1 MTYSDITTSLA
12 LTPGCGLSTST
23 SAPWSTLN
31 GTGHP
36 IGIRICKLLTRLADA
51 AMVLAALS
59 FAAFA
64 QSTSGELTGTVF
76 DAANAVV
83 PNASVTATNESTGIS
98 TTVTT
103 TSAGQYRLS
112 NLLVGKYDLTITASG
127 FTKFELKGVDVTLS
141 QLVTANITLQVGQFK
156 TAVEVSAEAA
166 VIDTTTAQLQ
176 STYSS
181 LQLEILPL
189 ASSGSGVINAS
200 LLQAGVATGGAVGV
214 GTGPS
219 VGGQRPRN
227 NNFTIEGIDNNN
239 KSITGPLVQVPN
251 DAVSEFTVIANQFSP
266 QYGHSSGGQFNQI
279 IKSGTNRFHGMLYE
293 YFTNRDLDASDNLNF
308 VQGNPLHPRY
318 DNNRFGGNFGG
329 PIKKDK
335 LFFFVD
341 WEYNPIGQS
350 STTAYDAP
358 TTAGYS
364 MLGAT
369 PGVNTTN
376 LQQYQKYFGAAPV
389 ASETFYVN
397 PNVYLAGTGASTS
410 LAALTTASGGLA
422 AGTVAIP
429 AGTISSNLPN
439 YQNYNTGLAS
449 VDYYISDKDQL
460 RGRFILERTGF
471 IDTAGFPQAFFQT
484 VPYNYYLATISE
496 YHNFSP
502 SLTNELRLGFNRYLN
517 DYPVPNISFPGLDQ
531 FPSINVYEGTFGSF
545 FGPDGN
551 APQYGIQ
558 NTYQINDG
566 VNWTKGSH
574 SVHFGFD
581 GYRWISPQSFVQRS
595 RGDYE
600 WSFLSDYMFDYYP
613 DYIAQRS
620 LGGQEYS
627 GNQYLYGFY
636 GNDSW
641 KISPN
646 LTINIGLRYEY
657 LTVPIGEQLQ
667 TLNQVS
673 SVPGLIEFNK
683 PKPMGLAFMPRI
695 GVAYSPGTSGKTVI
709 RAGFGRNFDVLPD
722 NFGLLTEPP
731 QFTTT
736 VDCTGGPQTGCSQA
750 GGPGGGFLANGGIK
764 PNSTVTVPN
773 VADLRAGTGGFVPNQ
788 TRPEAVQWNIGFQH
802 VFWNDYTFES
812 NYIGTHGVYL
822 PVQIQLN
829 RQPVVNASNALPLY
843 YSTPSQATLD
853 SLTSTLSGLQALKS
867 AGGNIVPGY
876 LAAGFTGIIT
886 SYEPWGNS
894 LYNGWA
900 NTLTRRF
907 AHGWQLVGAYTWS
920 HNIDDSTAE
929 VFSTYV
935 TPRRPQNSQ
944 DLAADRSSSAL
955 DHRQRFSVE
964 TIYEFKPFK
973 NKNWLMKNLVGNWEI
988 APIYQYQTGTVYDV
1002 QSAVDSNLNGDTAG
1016 DRAFVNGHGNP
1027 GVGSGTTALMNSA
1040 GQTVAYLANNPNARY
1055 ITAPLGTLPNGGRNT
1070 GRLPPIDDVDVTL
1083 AKNFSVTEKFRIQ
1096 FAARVFN
1103 LFNHPQ
1109 YVGGFISD
1117 VAPAGT
1123 ALPGTNNN
1131 PTTTLVHNFL
1141 IPTSSI
1147 FADPSQAFSSNPR
1160 QMSLSMK
1167 VIF

>member
-1 MTYSDITTSLA
+1 MRQLNRSLTVTGLRARDSGCLKRVGAGAVVFLA
-12 LTPGCGLSTST
+12 LSL
-23 SAPWSTLN
+23 
-31 GTGHP
+31 
-36 IGIRICKLLTRLADA
+36 
-51 AMVLAALS
+51 LS
-59 FAAFA
+59 FA
-64 QSTSGELTGTVF
+64 QTTSGDLTGTVF
-76 DAANAVV
+76 DPAKAVV
-83 PNASVTATNESTGIS
+83 PGAMVTATNQATGVTSST
-98 TTVTT
+98 TT
-103 TSAGQYRLS
+103 TSAGQYRIS
-112 NLLVGKYDLTITASG
+112 NLPGGQYDIVVTAGG
-127 FTKFELKGVDVTLS
+127 FSKAGVKGGDGGLNQLS
-141 QLVTANITLQVGQFK
+141 TANITLQVGTSTQ
-156 TAVEVSAEAA
+156 TVEVSAEAA

-176 STYSS
+176 TTYTSEQMAS
-181 LQLEILPL
+181 LPMS
-189 ASSGSGVINAS
+189 SSGSGVINLS
-200 LLQAGVATGGAVGV
+200 LLQAGIGTGGAVGL

-227 NNFTIEGIDNNN
+227 NNFTIEGIDNND
-239 KSITGPLVQVPN
+239 KAVTGPLVQVPN

-266 QYGHSSGGQFNQI
+266 EYGHSSGGQFNQV
-279 IKSGTNRFHGMLYE
+279 IKSGTNQFHGTLYE
-293 YFTNRDLDASDNLNF
+293 YFNNRDLNAADNLNF
-308 VQGNPLHPRY
+308 IEGNPLHPRY

-350 STTAYDAP
+350 STTGYDAP
-358 TTAGYS
+358 TAAGYS
-364 MLGAT
+364 MLAAI
-369 PGVNTTN
+369 PGISTTN
-376 LQQYQKYFGAAPV
+376 LQQYQKYLGAAPT

-410 LAALTTASGGLA
+410 LAALTTSSGGLV

-429 AGTISSNLPN
+429 AGTVSSSLPN
-439 YQNYNTGLAS
+439 FQNTNTGLAS
-449 VDYYISDKDQL
+449 VDYAISDQDRL
-460 RGRFILERTGF
+460 RGRFVLERQGQ

-484 VPYNYYLATISE
+484 IPFNNYLVTVSE

-502 SLTNELRLGFNRYLN
+502 NLTNELRLGYNRYFN
-517 DYPVPNISFPGLDQ
+517 TTPVPNISFPGLDQ
-531 FPSINVYEGTFGSF
+531 FPSMNVYEGNFGSTL
-545 FGPDGN
+545 GPDGN
-551 APQYGIQ
+551 APQFTII
-558 NTYQINDG
+558 NTYQLNDG
-566 VNWTKGSH
+566 MNWTKGRH
-574 SVHFGFD
+574 NIHFGFD
-581 GYRWISPQSFVQRS
+581 GFSWISPQSFTQRS

-620 LGGQEYS
+620 LGAQEYS

-641 KISPN
+641 KVRPN

-657 LTVPIGEQLQ
+657 LTVPISEQEQ
-667 TLNQVS
+667 NRNAVS
-673 SVPGLIEFNK
+673 NVPGLITFQK
-683 PKPMGLAFMPRI
+683 PQPMGLAFMPRI
-695 GVAYSPGTSGKTVI
+695 GVAYSPGTSGKTSI

-722 NFGLLTEPP
+722 NFGLLTLPP
-731 QFTTT
+731 QATTT
-736 VDCTGGPQTGCSQA
+736 VDCTGGPTTGCSQA
-750 GGPGGGFLANGGIK
+750 GGPGAGFLANGGIK
-764 PNSTVTVPN
+764 PNSTGSVPTL
-773 VADLRAGTGGFVPNQ
+773 ADLRAGTGGYVPNQ
-788 TRPEAVQWNIGFQH
+788 TRPESLQWNIGVQH
-802 VFWNDYTFES
+802 VFANDYTFES

-843 YSTPSQATLD
+843 YSMPSQGTLD
-853 SLTSTLSGLQALKS
+853 SLTNTLSGLEALKS
-867 AGGNIVPGY
+867 AGGNILPDY

-907 AHGWQLVGAYTWS
+907 SHGWQLIGAYTWS

-944 DLAADRSSSAL
+944 DVAADRSSSAL
-955 DHRQRFSVE
+955 DHRQRFTVE
-964 TIYEFKPFK
+964 SIYDFKPFK
-973 NKNWLMKNLVGNWEI
+973 NSNWLLKNVVGNWEI
-988 APIYQYQTGTVYDV
+988 VPVYQYQTGTLYDV

-1016 DRAFVNGHGNP
+1016 DRAFVNPNGNP
-1027 GVGSGTTALMNSA
+1027 GIGSGTTALTNSA

-1055 ITAPLGTLPNGGRNT
+1055 VRAPEGTFPNGGRNT
-1070 GRLPPIDDVDVTL
+1070 GMLPPIDDIDITL
-1083 AKNFSVTEKFRIQ
+1083 AKNFNVTEKVRVQ

-1109 YVGGFISD
+1109 YVGGLISD

-1123 ALPGTNNN
+1123 SLPGTNSS

-1141 IPTSSI
+1141 IPGESN
-1147 FADPSQAFSSNPR
+1147 FADPSP
-1160 QMSLSMK
+1160 
-1167 VIF
+1167 

>member
-1 MTYSDITTSLA
+1 MKSIVMKKSMNR
-12 LTPGCGLSTST
+12 LS
-23 SAPWSTLN
+23 A
-31 GTGHP
+31 
-36 IGIRICKLLTRLADA
+36 A
-51 AMVLAALS
+51 AMVMLLALS
-59 FAAFA
+59 LPSFA
-64 QSTSGELTGTVF
+64 QTTSGELTGTVY
-76 DAANAVV
+76 DATGAVV
-83 PNASVTATNESTGIS
+83 PEATVTATSQNTGI
-98 TTVTT
+98 VATT
-103 TSAGQYRLS
+103 TTTTAGQYRIT
-112 NLLVGKYDLTITASG
+112 NLLAGKYDLSVTKSG
-127 FTKFELKGVDVTLS
+127 FTKTELKGVDVRLN
-141 QLVTANITLQVGQFK
+141 QLATANVTLEVGTSAQ
-156 TAVEVSAEAA
+156 TVEVSAEAA

-176 STYSS
+176 NTYSAE
-181 LQLEILPL
+181 QL
-189 ASSGSGVINAS
+189 ASLPMTSGGSGVINVS
-200 LLQAGVATGGAVGV
+200 LLQAGIATGGAIGL

-239 KSITGPLVQVPN
+239 KAVTGPLVQAPN

-266 QYGHSSGGQFNQI
+266 EFGHSSGGQFNQV
-279 IKSGTNRFHGMLYE
+279 IKSGTNQFHGMLYE
-293 YFTNRDLDASDNLNF
+293 YFNNRDLNAADNLNF
-308 VQGNPLHPRY
+308 VEGNPLHPRY
-318 DNNRFGGNFGG
+318 DSNRFGGNFGG

-358 TTAGYS
+358 TAAGYS
-364 MLGAT
+364 LLAAI
-369 PGVNTTN
+369 PGISTTN
-376 LQQYQKYFGAAPV
+376 LQQYQKYLGAAPS
-389 ASETFYVN
+389 ATESALVN
-397 PNVYLAGTGASTS
+397 PHVYV
-410 LAALTTASGGLA
+410 GGSA
-422 AGTVAIP
+422 AGEAGLVGMPGTVTIP
-429 AGTISSNLPN
+429 MGTISSALPE

-449 VDYYISDKDQL
+449 VDYSISDKDQL
-460 RGRFILERTGF
+460 RGRFILERTGT

-484 VPYNYYLATISE
+484 IPYNYYLVTVSE

-502 SLTNELRLGFNRYLN
+502 NLTNELRLGFNRYLN

-531 FPSINVYEGTFGSF
+531 FPSMNVYEGNFGSF

-566 VNWTKGSH
+566 VNWTKGRH
-574 SVHFGFD
+574 NFHFGFD
-581 GYRWISPQSFVQRS
+581 GYSWISPQSFVQRS

-600 WSFLSDYMFDYYP
+600 WSYLSDYMFDYYP

-627 GNQYLYGFY
+627 GNQYLYAFY

-641 KISPN
+641 KVRPN

-667 TLNQVS
+667 TLNAVS

-683 PKPMGLAFMPRI
+683 PQPMDLAFMPRI
-695 GVAYSPGTSGKTVI
+695 GIAYSPGTSGKTVI

-736 VDCTGGPQTGCSQA
+736 VDCTGGPQTGCNQL
-750 GGPGGGFLANGGIK
+750 GGPGAGFLANGGIK
-764 PNSTVTVPN
+764 PGSTVSVPSL
-773 VADLRAGTGGFVPNQ
+773 ADLRAGTGGYVPNQ
-788 TRPEAVQWNIGFQH
+788 TRPEAVQWNVGFQR

-843 YSTPSQATLD
+843 YSMPSQGTLD
-853 SLTSTLSGLQALKS
+853 SLTNTLSGLQGLKS
-867 AGGNIVPGY
+867 AGGNILPGY
-876 LAAGFTGIIT
+876 LAAGFNGIIT
-886 SYEPWGNS
+886 SYQPWGNS
-894 LYNGWA
+894 SYNGWA

-907 AHGWQLVGAYTWS
+907 SNGWQLIGAYTWS

-929 VFSTYV
+929 VFSTYT
-935 TPRRPQNSQ
+935 TPRRPQNAQ

-955 DHRQRFSVE
+955 DHRQRFTVE
-964 TIYEFKPFK
+964 TIYDFNPFK
-973 NKNWLMKNLVGNWEI
+973 NGNWLLKNVVGNWEI
-988 APIYQYQTGTVYDV
+988 APVYQYQTGTLYDV
-1002 QSAVDSNLNGDTAG
+1002 QSGIDTNLNGDSAG
-1016 DRAFVNGHGNP
+1016 DRAFVNSSGNP
-1027 GVGSGTTALMNSA
+1027 GVGSGTTALQNSA
-1040 GQTVAYLANNPNARY
+1040 GQTVAYLVNNPNARY
-1055 ITAPLGTLPNGGRNT
+1055 IKAPAGTFPNGGRNT
-1070 GRLPPIDDVDVTL
+1070 GMLPPIDDIDITL
-1083 AKNFSVTEKFRIQ
+1083 AKNFNVTERFKVQ

-1117 VAPAGT
+1117 VAPCAVSIGGT
-1123 ALPGTNNN
+1123 SCN
-1131 PTTTLVHNFL
+1131 PTSSLVHNFL
-1141 IPTSSI
+1141 IPTSPT
-1147 FADPSQAFSSNPR
+1147 FADPTQAFSSNPR
-1160 QMSLSMK
+1160 QIALSLK
-1167 VIF
+1167 VLF

>member
-1 MTYSDITTSLA
+1 MTYSDTRTSLA
-12 LTPGCGLSTST
+12 PGCSKSTST
-23 SAPWSTLN
+23 VAARSALN
-31 GTGHP
+31 GRGHQ
-36 IGIRICKLLTRLADA
+36 IGIRICKVLIPLAA
-51 AMVLAALS
+51 AAIVITALS

-64 QSTSGELTGTVF
+64 QSTSGAITGTVF
-76 DAANAVV
+76 DPANAVV
-83 PNASVTATNESTGIS
+83 PNASVTATNESTGVS
-98 TTVTT
+98 STVTT
-103 TSAGQYRLS
+103 TSAGQYLFS
-112 NLLVGKYDLTITASG
+112 NLLVGKYDLTVTANG
-127 FTKFELKGVDVTLS
+127 FTKSELKGVDVTLN
-141 QLVTANITLQVGQFK
+141 QLVTANITLQVGQLK
-156 TAVEVSAEAA
+156 TALEVSAEAA

-176 STYSS
+176 TTYSS
-181 LQLEILPL
+181 EQLENLPM
-189 ASSGSGVINAS
+189 ASSGSGVINTS
-200 LLQAGVATGGAVGV
+200 LLQAGVATGGAVGL

-239 KSITGPLVQVPN
+239 KAVTGPLVQLPN

-266 QYGHSSGGQFNQI
+266 EYGHSSGGQFNQVV
-279 IKSGTNRFHGMLYE
+279 KSGTNQFHGMLYE
-293 YFTNRDLDASDNLNF
+293 YFNNRDLNAADNLNF
-308 VQGNPLHPRY
+308 IEGNPLHPRY

-329 PIKKDK
+329 PIQKDK

-341 WEYNPIGQS
+341 WEYNPIGQTAS
-350 STTAYDAP
+350 TAYDAP
-358 TTAGYS
+358 TAAGYGT
-364 MLGAT
+364 LAAI
-369 PGVNTTN
+369 PGINMTN
-376 LQQYQKYFGAAPV
+376 LRQYQKYLGVAPS

-397 PNVYLAGTGASTS
+397 PNVYLGATGAATS
-410 LAALTTASGGLA
+410 LQALTTSSGGLVP
-422 AGTVAIP
+422 GTVAIP
-429 AGTISSNLPN
+429 AGTISSSLPN
-439 YQNYNTGLAS
+439 YANYNTGLAS
-449 VDYYISDKDQL
+449 IDDSISDKDQL
-460 RGRFILERTGF
+460 RGRFILERTGS

-484 VPYNYYLATISE
+484 IPYNYYLVTISE

-502 SLTNELRLGFNRYLN
+502 NLTNELRLGFNRYLN

-531 FPSINVYEGTFGSF
+531 FPSINVYEGTFGTF

-566 VNWTKGSH
+566 VSWTNGSH
-574 SVHFGFD
+574 NFHFGFD

-627 GNQYLYGFY
+627 GNQFLYGFY

-736 VDCTGGPQTGCSQA
+736 VDCTGGPTTGCPQA

-764 PNSTVTVPN
+764 PNSTVSVPS
-773 VADLRAGTGGFVPNQ
+773 VADLRAGTGGYVPNQ
-788 TRPEAVQWNIGFQH
+788 TRPEAVQWNIGVQH
-802 VFWNDYTFES
+802 VFANDYTFES

-829 RQPVVNASNALPLY
+829 RQPVVTTANALPLY
-843 YSTPSQATLD
+843 YSMPSQATLN
-853 SLTSTLSGLQALKS
+853 SLTSSLSGLLGQLA
-867 AGGNIVPGY
+867 AGGNILPGY

-886 SYEPWGNS
+886 SYQPWGNS
-894 LYNGWA
+894 IYNGWA

-907 AHGWQLVGAYTWS
+907 ANGWQLVGAYTWS

-935 TPRRPQNSQ
+935 TPRRPENSQ
-944 DLAADRSSSAL
+944 DLALDRSSSAL

-964 TIYEFKPFK
+964 SIYNFNPFK
-973 NKNWLMKNLVGNWEI
+973 NGNWLMKNVVGNWEI
-988 APIYQYQTGTVYDV
+988 DPVYQYQTGTLYDV
-1002 QSAVDSNLNGDTAG
+1002 QSGTDSNLNGDSAG
-1016 DRAFVNGHGNP
+1016 DRAFVNGNGRT
-1027 GVGSGTTALMNSA
+1027 GVGSGTTALTNSA
-1040 GQTVAYLANNPNARY
+1040 GQTVAYLVNNPNARY
-1055 ITAPLGTLPNGGRNT
+1055 TTAPKGTFPSGGRNT
-1070 GRLPPIDDVDVTL
+1070 GMFPPIDDVDITL
-1083 AKNFSVTEKFRIQ
+1083 AKNFNVTEKFKVQ

-1117 VAPAGT
+1117 VAPCGT
-1123 ALPGTNNN
+1123 ALPGTNCSL
-1131 PTTTLVHNFL
+1131 TSAAVHNFL
-1141 IPTSSI
+1141 IPTSGI
-1147 FADPSQAFSSNPR
+1147 FADPTQAFSSNPR
-1160 QMSLSMK
+1160 QMQLSLK